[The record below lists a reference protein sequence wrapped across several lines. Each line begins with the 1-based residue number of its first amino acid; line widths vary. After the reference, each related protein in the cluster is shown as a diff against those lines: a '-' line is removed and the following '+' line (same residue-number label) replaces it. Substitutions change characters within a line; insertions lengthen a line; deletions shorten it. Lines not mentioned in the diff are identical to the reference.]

1 MAIPYQPQPRSLIEM
16 LAQRAEH
23 QGEQL
28 ALRFL
33 GDGSETTELYT
44 YAQLDARV
52 RHLAACLGQHTV
64 KGDRVLL
71 LMTNGPDYIVAFF
84 ACLYAE
90 LIAVPAYPPERN
102 RQFHTERLQ
111 GMAMDAEPSLI
122 LCEQAAL
129 DASLALRDGLTLASA
144 PVVASVQELEAQPT
158 RSWQPREV
166 SGEAIAMLQYT
177 SGSTSEPKGVEVTHA
192 NLLDNQRLLQMGF
205 GSRPGDVFVSWL
217 PLYHDMGLIGG
228 MLQPIYAGVPLV
240 LLTTQHFL
248 ARPAR
253 WLEAIHR
260 YGGTL
265 SGGPDFAFRL
275 CTESVRDSLL
285 AELDLSRWRVAFC
298 GSEPVRADTLADF
311 VERFSAA
318 GLAATTLHPCYGL
331 AEATLMVTSN
341 IRGGPYYTLHVDHEE
356 LAQGRVVPDADGT
369 EVVSSGGLL
378 FDDQVRLMDPHT
390 LEPVADHTVGE
401 IWVRGP
407 SVARGYWRNPEATA
421 KTFLDRPDGRWLR
434 TGDLAFLYN
443 GGLFITSRAKDVI
456 IIRGQNRYPQDIEKA
471 VEQGVEAVRKGRVA
485 AFPVQVD
492 GRECIGIAAE
502 IGRST
507 QKKFD
512 PRTLIEA
519 IDRVV
524 SDTQQEPAS
533 IIALLEPAALPKTTS
548 GKLQRSACRQRLE
561 TGELGAYHVYHRPLT
576 DTCASGSG
584 DAPQGQTEQRL
595 AAIWSEVLEAG
606 EISRDDV
613 FLAKGG
619 HSLAAVQVVARV
631 RSEFSVELP
640 LSALFAAKPL
650 AQVAAM
656 VDAAPRLAA
665 GVPLEPLDISGPHAM
680 SPVQR
685 SLWLAQQ
692 FGGEQGR
699 AAYNMVAQLRLCGEL
714 RPDALHGALND
725 LLQHQASLRSA
736 FVPGPDGVA
745 RVHYVD
751 HLELALPLLDLSGLR
766 DAEQST
772 ALAMAEAE
780 AAGQPFD
787 LQQAPLLRVTLVRL
801 NDREHRLLLSLHH
814 LIGDGWSFGVL
825 VQALGVLYQARLT
838 GGEAAL
844 PPLTLHYSDY
854 AAWQNAKEGSVERQ
868 RDWDFWSEYLSRAP
882 QHLALP
888 TDRPRPATPQSD
900 GASVTFQLSAEQVA
914 RAEALGQAHGAS
926 LFMVLRAAFDWLL
939 HRVTGQND
947 LVYGTDIAGRPRA
960 ELEQL
965 IGFFVNI
972 VPLRAR
978 VDAQQPFNQWLAQ
991 VREDSLAVFER
1002 ADLPFEQIVEASG
1015 VPRER
1020 QRNPLVQAL
1029 FVLHS
1034 MPNGQFAVPGL
1045 SAQLLAAPAQT
1056 SKFDMALFLTPN
1068 AQGLSGEWVF
1078 ATAILDKARVR
1089 AWVAAWIDLIEQVL
1103 DAPEQ
1108 PLSALSLGALQPAPV
1123 APASGRSRLEAKRD
1137 KLKSF
1142 TRQATPSAATPAVRC
1157 TPLTAD
1163 SEFPL
1168 VIEPVS
1174 ADLDPCAWASQHREF
1189 IETHLRRH
1197 AGLLFRGFGLHT
1209 AQDFEAF
1216 AEAIQP
1222 GLYGAYGDLPKK
1234 EGGRNTYR
1242 STPYPERQMILFHNE
1257 SAHLRRWP
1265 RKQWF
1270 FCELPSPVGGATPIV
1285 DCRAMYRAL
1294 PTELAETFERKGLLY
1309 VRTFTPGF
1317 DVDWRDFYK
1326 TDDRAVVEAACREQ
1340 DVAFEWLANGGLQTR
1355 TPCPAVIRHPFTGEK
1370 SFFNQVQLH
1379 HDYCLQADVRRD
1391 LLGIVGAEHMPR
1403 QVYFGDGTPIDD
1415 GIMEQLGQLYEA
1427 CAVRFQWQRGDVAML
1442 DNMLVAHARD
1452 PFEGPRRIVVAMGE
1466 MTDRSVFDGAAADT
1480 DERSGQMAGLSVQ
1493 GYSQ

>member
-1 MAIPYQPQPRSLIEM
+1 MAIPHQPQPQSLIEM
-16 LAQRAEH
+16 LAQRAEQ

-33 GDGSETTELYT
+33 GDGNETTELFT

-52 RHLAACLGQHTV
+52 RHLAACLGQRAEE
-64 KGDRVLL
+64 GDRVLL
-71 LMTNGPDYIVAFF
+71 LLTNGPEYIVAFF
-84 ACLYAE
+84 ACLYAG

-122 LCEQAAL
+122 ICEQAAL
-129 DASLALRDGLTLASA
+129 EASLLLRDGLALAKL
-144 PVVASVQELEAQPT
+144 PVVASVQDLEAQPAQT
-158 RSWQPREV
+158 WQSREV
-166 SGEAIAMLQYT
+166 PGDAIAMLQYT

-205 GSRPGDVFVSWL
+205 GTRPGDVFVSWL

-260 YGGTL
+260 YDGTL

-311 VERFSAA
+311 VARFSPA
-318 GLAATTLHPCYGL
+318 GLSATTLHPCYGL

-341 IRGGPYYTLHVDHEE
+341 TRGGPYYTLHVDHEE
-356 LAQGRVVPDADGT
+356 LAHGRVVPDPSGT

-378 FDDQVRLMDPHT
+378 FDDQVRLMDPQT
-390 LEPVADHTVGE
+390 LQPVAQDTVGE

-421 KTFLDRPDGRWLR
+421 KTFLDLPDGRWLR
-434 TGDLAFLYN
+434 SGDLAFLHN

-502 IGRST
+502 IGRNV

-512 PRTLIEA
+512 PQTLIDA

-524 SDTQQEPAS
+524 SETQQEPAS
-533 IIALLEPAALPKTTS
+533 VIALLEPAALPKTTS

-561 TGELGAYHVYHRPLT
+561 TGELGAYYVYRRPVLGLVP
-576 DTCASGSG
+576 AGHG
-584 DAPQGQTEQRL
+584 GAPQGDTEQRL
-595 AAIWSEVLEAG
+595 AAIWSEVLEG
-606 EISRDDV
+606 VEVSRDDV

-619 HSLAAVQVVARV
+619 HSLAAVQVVSRV
-631 RSEFSVELP
+631 RAEFNVELP

-650 AQVAAM
+650 AQLAAM
-656 VDAAPRLAA
+656 VDAAPRLAV
-665 GVPLEPLDISGPHAM
+665 GVPLQSVHASGPQPM

-692 FGGEQGR
+692 LGAEQGR
-699 AAYNMVAQLRLCGEL
+699 AAYNMVARLRLCGDL
-714 RPDALHGALND
+714 RVDALHAALGD
-725 LLQHQASLRSA
+725 LMQRQASLRSA

-745 RVHYVD
+745 LVHCASRV
-751 HLELALPLLDLSGLR
+751 ELALPLLDLSGLH
-766 DAEQST
+766 DAEQVT
-772 ALAMAEAE
+772 ALAVAEAE

-787 LQQAPLLRVTLVRL
+787 LQRPPLLRVTLLRL
-801 NDREHRLLLSLHH
+801 NGQAHCLLLSMHH

-825 VQALGVLYQARLT
+825 VQELGALYQAHLV
-838 GGEAAL
+838 GSEPSLA
-844 PPLTLHYSDY
+844 PLNIQYSDY
-854 AAWQNAKEGSVERQ
+854 AAWQNAKAGSAERQ
-868 RDWDFWSEYLSRAP
+868 REQDFWRDYLRGAA
-882 QHLALP
+882 QQLAFP
-888 TDRPRPATPQSD
+888 TDRPRPATQQTA

-914 RAEALGQAHGAS
+914 RLERLGRAHGAS
-926 LFMVLRAAFDWLL
+926 LFMVLRGAFDWLL
-939 HRVTGQND
+939 HRVTGQDD

-960 ELEQL
+960 ELEKI

-972 VPLRAR
+972 VPLRAHVR
-978 VDAQQPFNQWLAQ
+978 EEQSFSQWLAH
-991 VREDSLAVFER
+991 VSEDSLAVFEQ
-1002 ADLPFEQIVEASG
+1002 ADLPFEQILDASG
-1015 VPRER
+1015 VARER

-1034 MPNGQFAVPGL
+1034 MPRGQFAVPGL
-1045 SAQLLAAPAQT
+1045 SAELLAAPAQT

-1068 AQGLSGEWVF
+1068 AQGLGGEWVF
-1078 ATAILDKARVR
+1078 ATAILDEARVR
-1089 AWVAAWIDLIEQVL
+1089 CWADAWVDLLEQILAAPD
-1103 DAPEQ
+1103 Q
-1108 PLSALSLGALQPAPV
+1108 PLAALTLRALQPVPV

-1142 TRQATPSAATPAVRC
+1142 TRQAAPSAAESAVRC
-1157 TPLTAD
+1157 TPLNAD
-1163 SEFPL
+1163 SQFPL

-1174 ADLDPCAWASQHREF
+1174 ADLDPCVWASQHREF
-1189 IETHLRRH
+1189 IETKLRCH
-1197 AGLLFRGFGLHT
+1197 AGLLFRGFGLST

-1242 STPYPERQMILFHNE
+1242 STPYPEQQMILFHNE

-1294 PTELAETFERKGLLY
+1294 PAELAETFERKGLLY

-1326 TDDRAVVEAACREQ
+1326 TDERAVVEAVCREQ
-1340 DVAFEWLANGGLQTR
+1340 GVEFEWLANGGLQTR
-1355 TPCPAVIRHPFTGEK
+1355 TPCPAVIRHPYTGEK

-1391 LLGIVGAEHMPR
+1391 LLGIVGAGHMPR

-1415 GIMEQLGQLYEA
+1415 AVMEQLGQLYEA
-1427 CAVRFQWQRGDVAML
+1427 CAVRFDWRRGDVVML

-1466 MTDRSVFDGAAADT
+1466 MTDRSVFDSAGEGT
-1480 DERSGQMAGLSVQ
+1480 DERSGQSAGLPV
-1493 GYSQ
+1493 

>member
-1 MAIPYQPQPRSLIEM
+1 
-16 LAQRAEH
+16 
-23 QGEQL
+23 
-28 ALRFL
+28 
-33 GDGSETTELYT
+33 
-44 YAQLDARV
+44 
-52 RHLAACLGQHTV
+52 
-64 KGDRVLL
+64 
-71 LMTNGPDYIVAFF
+71 
-84 ACLYAE
+84 
-90 LIAVPAYPPERN
+90 
-102 RQFHTERLQ
+102 
-111 GMAMDAEPSLI
+111 
-122 LCEQAAL
+122 
-129 DASLALRDGLTLASA
+129 
-144 PVVASVQELEAQPT
+144 
-158 RSWQPREV
+158 
-166 SGEAIAMLQYT
+166 
-177 SGSTSEPKGVEVTHA
+177 
-192 NLLDNQRLLQMGF
+192 MGF
-205 GSRPGDVFVSWL
+205 GTRPGDVFVSWL

-240 LLTTQHFL
+240 LMTTQHFL

-260 YGGTL
+260 YDGTL

-275 CTESVRDSLL
+275 CTETVRDNLL
-285 AELDLSRWRVAFC
+285 AELDLSGWRVAFC

-311 VERFSAA
+311 VARFSPA
-318 GLAATTLHPCYGL
+318 GLRATTVHPCYGL

-356 LAQGRVVPDADGT
+356 LAHGRVVPDPSGT
-369 EVVSSGGLL
+369 EMVSSGGLL
-378 FDDQVRLMDPHT
+378 FDDQVRLMDPQT
-390 LEPVADHTVGE
+390 LQPVAQDTVGE

-407 SVARGYWRNPEATA
+407 SVAHGYWRNPEATA
-421 KTFLDRPDGRWLR
+421 KTFLDLPDGRWLR
-434 TGDLAFLYN
+434 SGDLAFLHN

-502 IGRST
+502 IGRSV

-512 PRTLIEA
+512 PQTLIDA

-524 SDTQQEPAS
+524 SETQQEPAS
-533 IIALLEPAALPKTTS
+533 VIALLEPAALPKTTS

-561 TGELGAYHVYHRPLT
+561 TGELDAYYVYRRPVVGQRPTGQSGAAPR
-576 DTCASGSG
+576 G
-584 DAPQGQTEQRL
+584 DTEQRL
-595 AAIWSEVLEAG
+595 AAIWSEVFEG
-606 EISRDDV
+606 VEISRDDV

-631 RSEFSVELP
+631 RTEFSVELP

-650 AQVAAM
+650 AHLAAM
-656 VDAAPRLAA
+656 IDAAPRLAA
-665 GVPLEPLDISGPHAM
+665 GIPLQSVQASGPQAL

-692 FGGEQGR
+692 LGGEQGQ
-699 AAYNMVAQLRLCGEL
+699 AAYNMVAQLRLCGDL
-714 RPDALHGALND
+714 RVDALQAALDD
-725 LLQHQASLRSA
+725 LMQRQTSLRSA
-736 FVPGPDGVA
+736 FVPGTDGVA
-745 RVHYVD
+745 RVHCV
-751 HLELALPLLDLSGLR
+751 HPVELALPLLDLSGLR
-766 DAEQST
+766 DAEQAT
-772 ALAMAEAE
+772 ALAVGEAE
-780 AAGQPFD
+780 AAGQVFD
-787 LQQAPLLRVTLVRL
+787 LQRPPLLRTTLVRL
-801 NDREHRLLLSLHH
+801 NGQEHRLLLSLHH

-825 VQALGVLYQARLT
+825 VQELGALYQAQLAD
-838 GGEAAL
+838 GEPSLA
-844 PPLTLHYSDY
+844 PLNIQYSDY
-854 AAWQNAKEGSVERQ
+854 AAWQNAKAGSAERQ
-868 RDWDFWSEYLSRAP
+868 REQDFWRDYLHNAP
-882 QHLALP
+882 QQLALP
-888 TDRPRPATPQSD
+888 TDRLRPATPRTA
-900 GASVTFQLSAEQVA
+900 GASVTFQLGAEHVA
-914 RAEALGQAHGAS
+914 GLERLGRAHGAS
-926 LFMVLRAAFDWLL
+926 LFMVLRGAFDWLL
-939 HRVTGQND
+939 HRITGQD
-947 LVYGTDIAGRPRA
+947 DFIYGTDIAGRPHA
-960 ELEQL
+960 ELEKL

-978 VDAQQPFNQWLAQ
+978 IDAQQSFSQWLTH
-991 VREDSLAVFER
+991 VSEDSLAVFEQ
-1002 ADLPFEQIVEASG
+1002 ADLPFEQIVDASG

-1034 MPNGQFAVPGL
+1034 MPRGQFAVPGL
-1045 SAQLLAAPAQT
+1045 SAELLAAPAQT
-1056 SKFDMALFLTPN
+1056 SKFDMALFLTPHP
-1068 AQGLSGEWVF
+1068 QGLTGEWVF
-1078 ATAILDKARVR
+1078 ATAIFDEARVR
-1089 AWVAAWIDLIEQVL
+1089 CWADAWVDLLGQIL
-1103 DAPEQ
+1103 ATPDQ
-1108 PLSALSLGALQPAPV
+1108 PLAALTLGALQPALA

-1142 TRQATPSAATPAVRC
+1142 SRQVTPPAAESAVRC
-1157 TPLTAD
+1157 TPLNAD

-1174 ADLDPCAWASQHREF
+1174 TDLDPCVWASQHREF
-1189 IETHLRRH
+1189 IEDKLRRH
-1197 AGLLFRGFGLHT
+1197 AGLLLRGFGLST

-1222 GLYGAYGDLPKK
+1222 GLYGGYGDLPKK

-1294 PTELAETFERKGLLY
+1294 PAELAETFERKGLLY

-1326 TDDRAVVEAACREQ
+1326 TDERAVVEATCREQ
-1340 DVAFEWLANGGLQTR
+1340 GVEFKWLANGGLQTR
-1355 TPCPAVIRHPFTGEK
+1355 TPCPAVIRHPYTGEK

-1391 LLGIVGAEHMPR
+1391 LLGIVGAGNMPR
-1403 QVYFGDGTPIDD
+1403 QVYFGDGTPIEDAV
-1415 GIMEQLGQLYEA
+1415 MEQLGQLYEA
-1427 CAVRFQWQRGDVAML
+1427 CAVRFDWQRGDVVML

-1466 MTDRSVFDGAAADT
+1466 MTDRSVFDGAAEDT
-1480 DERSGQMAGLSVQ
+1480 GEHIGQSAGLPV
-1493 GYSQ
+1493 

>member
-1 MAIPYQPQPRSLIEM
+1 MAIPHQPQPQSLIEM
-16 LAQRAEH
+16 LAHRAER
-23 QGEQL
+23 QGDQL
-28 ALRFL
+28 AMRFL
-33 GDGSETTELYT
+33 GDGNETTELYT

-52 RHLAACLGQHTV
+52 RHLAACLGQHAQE
-64 KGDRVLL
+64 GDRIL
-71 LMTNGPDYIVAFF
+71 LMLTNGPDYIVAFF
-84 ACLYAE
+84 ACLYAG

-122 LCEQAAL
+122 LCEHGALQACL
-129 DASLALRDGLTLASA
+129 SLRDGLTLAIEPA
-144 PVVASVQELEAQPT
+144 VASVQDLESRPVQT
-158 RSWQPREV
+158 WLPREV
-166 SGEAIAMLQYT
+166 PGDTLAMLQYT

-205 GSRPGDVFVSWL
+205 GTRPGDVFVSWL

-275 CTESVRDSLL
+275 CTENVRDSLL

-311 VERFSAA
+311 VQRFTQT

-331 AEATLMVTSN
+331 AEATLMVSSN
-341 IRGGPYYTLHVDHEE
+341 TRGGPYYTLRVDHQA
-356 LAQGRVVPDADGT
+356 LAHGRVVPDPCGT
-369 EVVSSGGLL
+369 EVVSSGGAL

-390 LEPVADHTVGE
+390 LQPVGPDRVGE
-401 IWVRGP
+401 IWVRGA
-407 SVARGYWRNPEATA
+407 SVARGYWRNPQATA
-421 KTFLDRPDGRWLR
+421 KTFLDLPDGRWLR
-434 TGDLAFLYN
+434 SGDLAFVHN

-471 VEQGVEAVRKGRVA
+471 VEQGVDAVRKGRVA

-502 IGRST
+502 IGRSV

-512 PRTLIEA
+512 PQALIDA

-533 IIALLEPAALPKTTS
+533 VIALLEPAALPKTTS

-561 TGELGAYHVYHRPLT
+561 TGELGAYHVYRRPVLDKSTARQGGTAPRT
-576 DTCASGSG
+576 DT
-584 DAPQGQTEQRL
+584 EKRL
-595 AAIWSEVLEAG
+595 AAIWSEVLEGA
-606 EISRDDV
+606 EVSSEDV

-631 RSEFSVELP
+631 RTEFNVELA

-650 AQVAAM
+650 AWLAAQ
-656 VDAAPRLAA
+656 VDAAPRVAPGLA
-665 GVPLEPLDISGPHAM
+665 LQRIISSGPHAM
-680 SPVQR
+680 SAVQR
-685 SLWLAQQ
+685 NLWLAQQ
-692 FGGEQGR
+692 LGGEQGH
-699 AAYNMVAQLRLCGEL
+699 AAYNMVAQLRLCGDL
-714 RPDALHGALND
+714 RVEALHSALAD
-725 LLQHQASLRSA
+725 LIQRQASLRSA

-745 RVHYVD
+745 QVHCVSKVELTLPLVD
-751 HLELALPLLDLSGLR
+751 LAGLSDAQQAAAIELA
-766 DAEQST
+766 Q
-772 ALAMAEAE
+772 AE
-780 AAGQPFD
+780 AAAQPFD
-787 LQQAPLLRVTLVRL
+787 LQRPPLLRATLL
-801 NDREHRLLLSLHH
+801 HLGHQEHRLLLSLHH

-825 VQALGVLYQARLT
+825 VHELGALYQAQLT
-838 GGEAAL
+838 TDEPAL
-844 PPLTLHYSDY
+844 APLSIQYSDY
-854 AAWQNAKEGSVERQ
+854 AAWQNAKVGTAQREREHAFW
-868 RDWDFWSEYLSRAP
+868 RDYLSGAA
-882 QHLALP
+882 QQLALP
-888 TDRPRPATPQSD
+888 TDHPRPATPQSA
-900 GASVTFQLSAEQVA
+900 GSSVTLQLRASQVA
-914 RAEALGQAHGAS
+914 RLEALGQAHGAS

-939 HRVTGQND
+939 HRITGQED
-947 LVYGTDIAGRPRA
+947 LVYGTDIAGRPHA
-960 ELEQL
+960 ELEKL

-978 VDAQQPFNQWLAQ
+978 VHAQQSFSQWLAQ
-991 VREDSLAVFER
+991 VREDSLAVFEH
-1002 ADLPFEQIVEASG
+1002 ADLPFEQIVDVSG

-1020 QRNPLVQAL
+1020 QRQPLVQAL

-1034 MPNGQFAVPGL
+1034 TPRGQFAVPGL
-1045 SAQLLAAPAQT
+1045 SAELLAAPAHT
-1056 SKFDMALFLTPN
+1056 SKFDMALFLTPS
-1068 AQGLSGEWVF
+1068 AEGLSGEWVF
-1078 ATAILDKARVR
+1078 ATSILDQARVR
-1089 AWVAAWIDLIEQVL
+1089 CWADAWVDLLEQIVA
-1103 DAPEQ
+1103 APEQ
-1108 PLSALSLGALQPAPV
+1108 PLAALTLAALQPAPV
-1123 APASGRSRLEAKRD
+1123 APASGRSRMDAKRD

-1142 TRQATPSAATPAVRC
+1142 TRAATPAVDEAAVRC
-1157 TPLTAD
+1157 TPLYPD
-1163 SEFPL
+1163 SVFPL

-1174 ADLDPCAWASQHREF
+1174 ADLDPCVWASQNRAF
-1189 IETHLRRH
+1189 IETKLRCH
-1197 AGLLFRGFGLHT
+1197 AGLLLRGFGLST

-1257 SAHLRRWP
+1257 SAHLHRWP

-1294 PTELAETFERKGLLY
+1294 PAELAETFERKGLLY

-1326 TDDRAVVEAACREQ
+1326 TQERAVVEATCREQ
-1340 DVAFEWLANGGLQTR
+1340 GVEFEWLANGGLQTR
-1355 TPCPAVIRHPFTGEK
+1355 TPCPAVIRHPYTGEK

-1379 HDYCLQADVRRD
+1379 HDYCLQPDIRRD

-1415 GIMEQLGQLYEA
+1415 AVMEQLGQLYEA
-1427 CAVRFQWQRGDVAML
+1427 CAVRFDWQRGDVVML

-1466 MTDRSVFDGAAADT
+1466 MTDRSVFDSAVERPGQAAG
-1480 DERSGQMAGLSVQ
+1480 RSVQ
-1493 GYSQ
+1493 G

>member
-1 MAIPYQPQPRSLIEM
+1 MAIPYKSQPRSLIEM
-16 LAQRAEH
+16 LAQRAEQ

-33 GDGSETTELYT
+33 GDGNETTELYT

-52 RHLAACLGQHTV
+52 RHMAACLEEHAQE
-64 KGDRVLL
+64 GDRVLL
-71 LMTNGPDYIVAFF
+71 LLTNGPDYIVAFF
-84 ACLYAE
+84 ACLYAG

-122 LCEQAAL
+122 LCEQGAL
-129 DASLALRDGLTLASA
+129 EVSQQLRDGLTLARLPA
-144 PVVASVQELEAQPT
+144 VASVQALEAQPPRT
-158 RSWQPREV
+158 WRSRQVP
-166 SGEAIAMLQYT
+166 GDAIAMLQYT
-177 SGSTSEPKGVEVTHA
+177 SGSTSEPKGVEVTHT
-192 NLLDNQRLLQMGF
+192 NLLDNQHLLQMGF
-205 GSRPGDVFVSWL
+205 GTRPGDVFVSWL

-240 LLTTQHFL
+240 LMTTQHFL

-260 YGGTL
+260 YDGTL

-275 CTESVRDSLL
+275 CTETVRDSLL

-311 VERFSAA
+311 CKRFTPT

-341 IRGGPYYTLHVDHEE
+341 IRGGPYYTLHVDHQE
-356 LAQGRVVPDADGT
+356 LAHGRVVPDPSGT
-369 EVVSSGGLL
+369 EMVSSGGLL
-378 FDDQVRLMDPHT
+378 FDDQVRLMDPQT
-390 LEPVADHTVGE
+390 LQPVPDNTVGE

-421 KTFLDRPDGRWLR
+421 KTFLDLPDGRWLR
-434 TGDLAFLYN
+434 SGDLAFLHN

-471 VEQGVEAVRKGRVA
+471 VEEGVEAVRKGRVA

-502 IGRST
+502 IGRSV

-512 PRTLIEA
+512 PQTLIDA

-524 SDTQQEPAS
+524 SETQQEPAS
-533 IIALLEPAALPKTTS
+533 VIALLEPAALPKTTS
-548 GKLQRSACRQRLE
+548 GKLQRSSCRLRLE
-561 TGELGAYHVYHRPLT
+561 TGELGAYHVYRRPVLSPLT
-576 DTCASGSG
+576 AEQGG
-584 DAPQGQTEQRL
+584 AAPEGETEQRL
-595 AAIWSEVLEAG
+595 AAIWSEVLEG
-606 EISRDDV
+606 VDISRDDV

-619 HSLAAVQVVARV
+619 HSLAAVQVVARL
-631 RSEFSVELP
+631 RTEFNVELP
-640 LSALFAAKPL
+640 LSALFAASPL
-650 AQVAAM
+650 HQMAATI
-656 VDAAPRLAA
+656 DAAPRMAA
-665 GVPLEPLDISGPHAM
+665 GVPLQKLEAGGPQAM
-680 SPVQR
+680 SPAQR

-692 FGGEQGR
+692 LGGEEGR
-699 AAYNMVAQLRLCGEL
+699 AAYNMVAQLRLSGDL
-714 RPDALHGALND
+714 RADALLGALNG
-725 LLQHQASLRSA
+725 LMQRQASLRSA

-745 RVHYVD
+745 QVHCASQV
-751 HLELALPLLDLSGLR
+751 ELALPVLDLSGLR
-766 DAEQST
+766 DAEQAT

-787 LQQAPLLRVTLVRL
+787 LQQPPLWRATLLRV
-801 NDREHRLLLSLHH
+801 NDQEHRLLLSMHH

-825 VQALGVLYQARLT
+825 VQELGALYQAQLT
-838 GGEAAL
+838 GEAPSL
-844 PPLTLHYSDY
+844 VPLDIEYSDY
-854 AAWQNAKEGSVERQ
+854 AAWQNAKAGSTERQ
-868 RDWDFWSEYLSRAP
+868 REQDFWREYLRGAA
-882 QHLALP
+882 QQLALP
-888 TDRPRPATPQSD
+888 TDRPRPATPQTA
-900 GASVTFQLSAEQVA
+900 GASVTFQLNTEQVA
-914 RAEALGQAHGAS
+914 ALETLGRAHGAS
-926 LFMVLRAAFDWLL
+926 LFMVLRGAFDWLL
-939 HRVTGQND
+939 HRITGQDD

-960 ELEQL
+960 ELEKL

-978 VDAQQPFNQWLAQ
+978 VRAQQSFNQWLAQ
-991 VREDSLAVFER
+991 VSEDSLAVFEQ
-1002 ADLPFEQIVEASG
+1002 ADLPFEQIVDASG

-1034 MPNGQFAVPGL
+1034 MPRGQFAVPGL
-1045 SAQLLAAPAQT
+1045 SAELLAASAQT

-1068 AQGLSGEWVF
+1068 ARGLSGEWVF
-1078 ATAILDKARVR
+1078 ATAILDEARVR
-1089 AWVAAWIDLIEQVL
+1089 CWADAWVDLLGQVL
-1103 DAPEQ
+1103 AAPDQ
-1108 PLSALSLGALQPAPV
+1108 PLSALTLGPLQPVPV
-1123 APASGRSRLEAKRD
+1123 APASGRSRLDAKRD

-1142 TRQATPSAATPAVRC
+1142 TRQAAPSAAQSPVRC
-1157 TPLTAD
+1157 TPLNAG

-1168 VIEPVS
+1168 VIEPIS
-1174 ADLDPCAWASQHREF
+1174 ADLDPCVWASQNREF
-1189 IETHLRRH
+1189 IETRLRRH
-1197 AGLLFRGFGLHT
+1197 AGLLFRGFGLNT

-1294 PTELAETFERKGLLY
+1294 PAELAETFERKGLLY

-1355 TPCPAVIRHPFTGEK
+1355 TPCPAVIRHPYTGEK

-1391 LLGIVGAEHMPR
+1391 LLGIVGAGHMPR

-1415 GIMEQLGQLYEA
+1415 AIMEQLGQLYEA
-1427 CAVRFQWQRGDVAML
+1427 CAVRFDWQRGDVVML

-1466 MTDRSVFDGAAADT
+1466 MTDRSVFDSAAEDT
-1480 DERSGQMAGLSVQ
+1480 VERSGQSAGLPV
-1493 GYSQ
+1493 

>member
-1 MAIPYQPQPRSLIEM
+1 MAIPHQPQPHSLIEM
-16 LAQRAEH
+16 LAQRAEQ

-33 GDGSETTELYT
+33 GDGNQTTELYT

-52 RHLAACLGQHTV
+52 RHLAACLGQHAGE
-64 KGDRVLL
+64 GDRVLL
-71 LMTNGPDYIVAFF
+71 LLTNGPDYIVAFF
-84 ACLYAE
+84 ACLYAG

-122 LCEQAAL
+122 LCEHAAL
-129 DASLALRDGLTLASA
+129 DASRLLRDGLTLAHLPA
-144 PVVASVQELEAQPT
+144 VASVQDLEAQAP
-158 RSWQPREV
+158 RAWQPRTV
-166 SGEAIAMLQYT
+166 PGDAVAMLQYT

-205 GSRPGDVFVSWL
+205 GTRPGDVFVSWL

-285 AELDLSRWRVAFC
+285 AELDLSQWRVAFC

-311 VERFSAA
+311 VERFSPA
-318 GLAATTLHPCYGL
+318 GLAATTVHPCYGL

-341 IRGGPYYTLHVDHEE
+341 TRGGPYYTLHVDHDQ
-356 LAQGRVVPDADGT
+356 LALGRVVADPHGT
-369 EVVSSGGLL
+369 EMVSSGGLL
-378 FDDQVRLMDPHT
+378 FDDQVRLMNPQT
-390 LEPVADHTVGE
+390 LQPVAENTVGE

-421 KTFLDRPDGRWLR
+421 RTFLDLPDGRWLR
-434 TGDLAFLYN
+434 SGDLAFLHQ

-502 IGRST
+502 IGRSV

-512 PRTLIEA
+512 PQVLIEA

-533 IIALLEPAALPKTTS
+533 VIALLEPAALPKTTS

-561 TGELGAYHVYHRPLT
+561 TGELGAYHVYRRPLSNPR
-576 DTCASGSG
+576 AAGQAG
-584 DAPQGQTEQRL
+584 AAPRGHTEQRL
-595 AAIWSEVLEAG
+595 AAIWSEVLEG
-606 EISRDDV
+606 TEISRDDI
-613 FLAKGG
+613 FLAVGG
-619 HSLAAVQVVARV
+619 HSLAAVQVLARV
-631 RSEFSVELP
+631 RSEFNVELP
-640 LSALFAAKPL
+640 LSALFAASPL
-650 AQVAAM
+650 ALLAAT

-665 GVPLEPLDISGPHAM
+665 GVPLQALHASGPQAM

-692 FGGEQGR
+692 LGAEQGG

-714 RPDALHGALND
+714 RVEALQAALTG
-725 LLQHQASLRSA
+725 LLQRQASLRSA

-745 RVHYVD
+745 LVHCAARV
-751 HLELALPLLDLSGLR
+751 ELALPVLDLSGLR
-766 DAEQST
+766 DAEQVT
-772 ALAMAEAE
+772 ALAVAEAE
-780 AAGQPFD
+780 AAGQAFD
-787 LQQAPLLRVTLVRL
+787 LQRAPLLRATLLRL
-801 NDREHRLLLSLHH
+801 NDQEYRLLLSMHH

-825 VQALGVLYQARLT
+825 VQELGAGYQAQLA
-838 GGEAAL
+838 GSPSAL
-844 PPLTLHYSDY
+844 APLSIQYSDY
-854 AAWQNAKEGSVERQ
+854 AAWQNARSGSAERQ
-868 RDWDFWSEYLSRAP
+868 REEDFWRNYLQDAP
-882 QHLALP
+882 QQLALP
-888 TDRPRPATPQSD
+888 TDRARPSTPHTGGS
-900 GASVTFQLSAEQVA
+900 SVALQLDAEQVG
-914 RAEALGQAHGAS
+914 RLEALGRAHGAS
-926 LFMVLRAAFDWLL
+926 LFMVLRGAFDWLL
-939 HRVTGQND
+939 HRLTGQDD
-947 LVYGTDIAGRPRA
+947 LIYGTDIAGRPRT

-978 VDAQQPFNQWLAQ
+978 VHPQQSFNQWLAR
-991 VREDSLAVFER
+991 VSEDSLRVLEQ

-1015 VPRER
+1015 VPR

-1034 MPNGQFAVPGL
+1034 MPRGQFAVPGL
-1045 SAQLLAAPAQT
+1045 SAELLGAPAQT

-1068 AQGLSGEWVF
+1068 ARGLGGEWVF
-1078 ATAILDKARVR
+1078 ATSILDEARVR
-1089 AWVAAWIDLIEQVL
+1089 CWAEAWVDLLGQILADPDRPL
-1103 DAPEQ
+1103 DA
-1108 PLSALSLGALQPAPV
+1108 LTLGALQPAPV
-1123 APASGRSRLEAKRD
+1123 APVSGRSRLDAKRD

-1142 TRQATPSAATPAVRC
+1142 TRPATSPVAMAAVRC
-1157 TPLTAD
+1157 RPLNVG
-1163 SEFPL
+1163 SELPL

-1174 ADLDPCAWASQHREF
+1174 ADLDPCVWASQNREF
-1189 IETHLRRH
+1189 IETSLRRH
-1197 AGLLFRGFGLHT
+1197 AGLLFRGFGLST

-1270 FCELPSPVGGATPIV
+1270 FCEQPSPVGGATPIV

-1294 PTELAETFERKGLLY
+1294 PARLAETFERKGLLY

-1326 TDDRAVVEAACREQ
+1326 TDQRAVVEAACREQ
-1340 DVAFEWLANGGLQTR
+1340 GVAFEWLANGGLQTR
-1355 TPCPAVIRHPFTGEK
+1355 TPCPAVIRHPYTGEK

-1391 LLGIVGAEHMPR
+1391 LLGIVGAGFMPR

-1415 GIMEQLGQLYEA
+1415 VVMEQLGQLYET
-1427 CAVRFQWQRGDVAML
+1427 CAVRFDWQRGDVVML

-1466 MTDRSVFDGAAADT
+1466 MTDRSVFDAAAQDNP
-1480 DERSGQMAGLSVQ
+1480 ERSGQSAGLPV
-1493 GYSQ
+1493 